1 MACDALTIV
10 LCAVLVALALAS
22 LLFDVFRRRLP
33 AGAEVEEGGEGPRMS
48 VVVAAHDNAAELG
61 RNLPAVLAQ
70 DYAPGYEVIV
80 VDESS
85 TDDSADVLELMKHR
99 HPHLYTTFIPDSSHY
114 LSRRKLAL
122 TVGVKA
128 AKNDWIVFTT
138 ADSRPMGDHW
148 LAALARHCSD
158 GIDMVLGY
166 TRYSREAKAFHRFE
180 RMLTLWCQLGK
191 AARGKAYAY
200 GGRCL
205 AVRKDVF
212 MEHNGFQQNLRYL
225 RGEYDFIVNEYAEK
239 GRTAV
244 AIEVEAQTEQDAPAK
259 KTWVNDHLFYME
271 TRKHLR
277 RSIAYTLADDAGTVS
292 LHLNYLAQILA
303 VAVSIPASQWLVA
316 SVAGLCLLLTLSV
329 RVAFAAKAMATVGE
343 RMPLWLV
350 PLMETR
356 VMWQRLAFLVK
367 HHFSDKN
374 DFIRR

>member
-1 MACDALTIV
+1 MACDAMAIV

-22 LLFDVFRRRLP
+22 LLFDVLRRRLP
-33 AGAEVEEGGEGPRMS
+33 AATEKEGGDEGPRMS

-61 RNLPAVLAQ
+61 RNLPAVLSQ

-85 TDDSADVLELMKHR
+85 TDGTVDVLELMKHEN
-99 HPHLYTTFIPDSSHY
+99 PHLYTTFIPDSSHY

-138 ADSRPMGDHW
+138 ADCHPVGDRW
-148 LAALARHCSD
+148 LAALARHCAD

-166 TRYSREAKAFHRFE
+166 TSYSREAKLFHRFE
-180 RMLTLWCQLGK
+180 RMLMLWLQLGK
-191 AARGKAYAY
+191 AVRGRAYAY

-205 AVRKDVF
+205 AVRKNVF
-212 MEHNGFQQNLRYL
+212 MEHNGFQRNLRYL

-239 GRTAV
+239 GRTAI
-244 AIEVEAQTEQDAPAK
+244 AIEAEARTEQDAPTK

-271 TRKHLR
+271 TRKHLS
-277 RSIAYTLADDAGTVS
+277 RSLAYRLRNDIGTAT

-303 VAVSIPASQWLVA
+303 IAVSIPVNQWIVTGVA
-316 SVAGLCLLLTLSV
+316 CLCLLLTLSV
-329 RVAFAAKAMATVGE
+329 RVAFAAKAMAAVGE

-350 PLMETR
+350 PLIETR